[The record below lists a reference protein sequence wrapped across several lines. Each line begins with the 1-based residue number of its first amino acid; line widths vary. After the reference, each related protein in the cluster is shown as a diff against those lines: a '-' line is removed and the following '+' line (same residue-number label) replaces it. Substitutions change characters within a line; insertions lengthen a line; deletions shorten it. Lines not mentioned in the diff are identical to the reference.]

1 MAVEATS
8 TSSATVPSD
17 MYTRLKATRSGY
29 LEEITWHRF
38 LVDSYEGGGGYCGK
52 IKQPD
57 VGYWGWAAEAYS
69 ATGIAAAT
77 QLLSFP
83 HNTYLDRFPREDD
96 KKFQRRCDVAHYTNY
111 QEAILDLYVSYLL
124 KRPMERAIPQAI
136 EDWLNNVDG
145 KGTSWDELVA
155 DVIAPRTANLG
166 WMPVLFDMT
175 PTPAELEGRETIT
188 KQEQLDAGIQPRA
201 IPLFPANLLAWSVD
215 EAGHFTAVKIRTDH
229 VDQTDLLAP
238 PIRIERYAIWT
249 RENVRW
255 WDVRIIQ
262 GQSPQVPDEPKEAKH
277 PFKQVPVAIF
287 RRKPKPDDQVK
298 GISLIAGSAVLNRR
312 HFNLVSELDEH
323 LRGQVFAIL
332 QVPVGSTGD
341 KPSEIIGGTDNCLP
355 VPMDASQGYAYISP
369 DPSIAATYEKRI
381 EVTVQ
386 EQFRIV
392 RLEYS
397 RPTGGATS
405 GVAHAFEFEAT
416 NRTLADFS
424 AHMARGEAWSF
435 SIVAPAL
442 HVGDKER
449 DDIRISGATE
459 FDVEDLAAD
468 LDNVQRGLGLGL
480 GPTANKLLRLRTVN
494 KILPNLDDDDRD
506 DIEAELEE
514 AADREADMA
523 AMTAEI
529 DASLIPGQ
537 DDPNAPPAEKGGDKP
552 PAGEPP
558 TGEKVKP
565 APGKR
570 PRRNGARP
578 PTAKPGAKK

>member
-1 MAVEATS
+1 MPVEAT
-8 TSSATVPSD
+8 SATVPSD
-17 MYTRLKATRSGY
+17 LYAKLKAARQGY
-29 LEEITWHRF
+29 LEEQTWQRF
-38 LVDSYEGGGGYCGK
+38 LIDSYKGGGGFCGK

-69 ATGIAAAT
+69 TTGVAAAT
-77 QLLSFP
+77 QRIASS

-124 KRPMERAIPQAI
+124 KRPMERSIPQDV

-155 DVIAPRTANLG
+155 DIIAPRTANLG

-175 PTPAELEGRETIT
+175 PTPAELQGRETIT

-201 IPLFPANLLAWSVD
+201 IPLFPANLLAWAID
-215 EAGHFTAVKIRTDH
+215 EAGHFTSVKIRTDH
-229 VDQTDLLAP
+229 VDQEDLLSPAV
-238 PIRIERYAIWT
+238 RIERYAIWT
-249 RENVRW
+249 RTDVRW
-255 WDVRIIQ
+255 WDVRIPE
-262 GQSPQVPDEPKEAKH
+262 GGTPEVPAEPKTAKH
-277 PFKQVPVAIF
+277 PFKQVPLAIF
-287 RRKPKPDDQVK
+287 RRKPEPDEPVK

-323 LRGQVFAIL
+323 LRSQVFAIL
-332 QVPVGSTGD
+332 QVPVDEGGE
-341 KPSEIIGGTDNCLP
+341 KPSEIIAGTDNALP
-355 VPMDASQGYAYISP
+355 VPKDATQGYAYISP

-442 HVGDKER
+442 SVSDKER

-468 LDNVQRGLGLGL
+468 LDNVQRSLGLGL
-480 GPTANKLLRLRTVN
+480 GATANRLLRLRTVN
-494 KILPNLDDDDRD
+494 KILPNLDDDDRNA
-506 DIEAELEE
+506 IEDELEE

-523 AMTAEI
+523 AMDVEI
-529 DASLIPGQ
+529 ALSGDPGQ
-537 DDPNAPPAEKGGDKP
+537 DDPNAPPAEKGGEKAP
-552 PAGEPP
+552 P
-558 TGEKVKP
+558 GEKVKP
-565 APGKR
+565 PPGKR